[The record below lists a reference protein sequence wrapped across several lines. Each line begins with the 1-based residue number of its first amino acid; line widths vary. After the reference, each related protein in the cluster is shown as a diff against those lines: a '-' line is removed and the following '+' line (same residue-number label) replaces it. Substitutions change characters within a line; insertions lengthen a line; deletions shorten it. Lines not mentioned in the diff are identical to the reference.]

1 MGIQIQSPSYSKEDI
16 VNTLSSSQRGL
27 SARRIVLVIVAL
39 SVTTLLTV
47 TVSTDA
53 FAWSNGRTV
62 ASSMESEIDSI
73 PGSSGNSDSDS
84 SLEGPLMASDPTI
97 VVTDS
102 LKGPLTD
109 STADPATDSVDQSPL
124 KGPLN

>member
-1 MGIQIQSPSYSKEDI
+1 M
-16 VNTLSSSQRGL
+16 NTLSSSQRGL